1 MKPPIDSDLTSAS
14 VTTDIPHSED
24 KTKTSSSII
33 EFLNNE
39 KECSNLADNGSEIDI
54 DSIFEEINRLSD
66 ESDERS
72 VDEILR
78 EAELLLSNQQQIES
92 DSNTTD
98 SNVPGESETNEDT
111 YTELFV
117 EWHPCENLETI
128 SEKSTPLKTK
138 SQSSE
143 CQESTVLQL
152 NNVLELDEYVSAYYI
167 IFSKKRI

>member
-1 MKPPIDSDLTSAS
+1 MKQPIESDLTSAS
-14 VTTDIPHSED
+14 VTTDIPQSENI
-24 KTKTSSSII
+24 TKTSSSII

-39 KECSNLADNGSEIDI
+39 KECLHLTDNGSEIDI

-78 EAELLLSNQQQIES
+78 EAELLISKQQQIES

-98 SNVPGESETNEDT
+98 SSNPAENSIPDETNAET
-111 YTELFV
+111 NTEPFL

-152 NNVLELDEYVSAYYI
+152 NHVLELDEYVSAFI
-167 IFSKKRI
+167 LFS